1 MAPTSQGSRA
11 GLVWK
16 GLVGLPELNRKLDAL
31 GALGKQGAIAYI
43 GTNLT
48 DPPYPY
54 FLEYGTSRM
63 PAYPAARPAVDEKK
77 SEASRVAS
85 DIIGQMLTAGRAD
98 PDVMRLAVAGGA
110 LEIANRWKELARYRT
125 GTYRRSI
132 HVEAELV
139 DDVEGRLR

>member
-1 MAPTSQGSRA
+1 MPPKGAFHILGIDGMAD
-11 GLVWK
+11 VK
-16 GLVGLPELNRKLDAL
+16 KKLEAL
-31 GALGKQGAIAYI
+31 GGIGKKGAVAYV

-63 PAYPAARPAVDEKK
+63 PARPAARQAVDERKD
-77 SEASRVAS
+77 AAARVAS
-85 DIIGQMLTAGRAD
+85 DIIGQMVAKGRAD
-98 PDVMRLAVAGGA
+98 PDVMRLAVMGGA
-110 LEIANRWKELARYRT
+110 LEIANRWKELAPFRT

-139 DDVEGRLR
+139 ADVDTVLR